1 MIMAKKYVNSNLYFT
16 VRAKKMLVAALN
28 IGTAFSAC
36 AFSFQVDFEK
46 DPMFIVIS
54 RALKSIN
61 VPTVVLLD
69 KSKKFLSFG
78 YDAEEQYLK
87 IALDEEHHDYYYFC
101 DFKMLLNALQVCFYL
116 ILSSRFNFDF
126 YIFGYQRRFHE
137 H

>member
-1 MIMAKKYVNSNLYFT
+1 
-16 VRAKKMLVAALN
+16 MLVAALD

-36 AFSFQVDFEK
+36 AFSFKVDFEK
-46 DPMFIVIS
+46 DPMFIASDIWICIS
-54 RALKSIN
+54 RGFKSIN

-78 YDAEEQYLK
+78 YDAEEQYLE

-101 DFKMLLNALQVCFYL
+101 EFKMLLDALQVCFYL

-126 YIFGYQRRFHE
+126 HIFGYQRRFHE